1 MEIVWISGGRTTDG
15 VGRSGGEVGHRA
27 MGWAT
32 GSTTTISRT
41 RSRTTRARRTV
52 PLRTI
57 EIRRR
62 GAWATGAVPRSGRCA
77 AETRLVVWFAA
88 VVAVLGEAGRLQRPP
103 TFPPCRLV
111 PYPPPSPAN
120 GLAPDVGSPS
130 PRRAGCARRTE
141 GRHLDASPL
150 DVVDVQRAVGVA
162 RGEMQAARR
171 NCGLAMEQNASSS
184 PSPAWEPKPQQ
195 NAKALRLS
203 GTAWTRCTKRCGFL
217 AERHGE

>member
-1 MEIVWISGGRTTDG
+1 
-15 VGRSGGEVGHRA
+15 

-62 GAWATGAVPRSGRCA
+62 GALGNWGRPSFRALRSGNAPR
-77 AETRLVVWFAA
+77 RLVRRCRRSPRGSGPPPAS
-88 VVAVLGEAGRLQRPP
+88 P